1 MTMADRR
8 TTSGRNQRHE
18 GTSHAGPVGPHS
30 GRGLDTGARPRRRL
44 GQDRGHRYLRLGL
57 PRFLGRERTAQ
68 ARAEHGPRDGGP
80 CCEGGRQRC
89 RPGGGRLRDSQPCA
103 VVRRL
108 RRLPG
113 RQRAELSQP
122 QGHRSSPGADLGVR
136 GVPVVRR
143 SNVIALAK
151 GIDPELGALVEPL
164 AVGYHAAARGACSS
178 QDTVLVIGG
187 GPIGQAAF
195 LATRRLGATSVAV
208 SDINPTRRALCAELG
223 AAVIDPS
230 AKPLKESIV
239 DALGAKATLVID
251 AVGAT
256 ATLADA
262 MKASAFGARLVLVG
276 MAMPSVELAAFAIST
291 EERTLIGS
299 FCYSRKH
306 FAETAAWGSRA
317 LRRASPNWPRARAKG
332 ARSWSSPAALPRL
345 RLRGP
350 DGYAEDRPGSCVHR
364 GSQGRCRLSRP
375 GGVPLDRRPHRH
387 PDGEVPGICRQPP
400 QLRYRRPGHPC
411 R

>member
-1 MTMADRR
+1 MKALVMQAPWVLTVEEVSTPEPGPEDVLIKIVATGICGSDFHGFSGENGRR
-8 TTSGRNQRHE
+8 KPGQIMGHETVGHVVKVGGNVIDLVE
-18 GTSHAGPVGPHS
+18 GTCVTVNPVLS
-30 GRGLDTGARPRRRL
+30 CDDCDVCRTGNEQSCPNR
-44 GQDRGHRYLRLGL
+44 
-57 PRFLGRERTAQ
+57 
-68 ARAEHGPRDGGP
+68 
-80 CCEGGRQRC
+80 
-89 RPGGGRLRDSQPCA
+89 
-103 VVRRL
+103 
-108 RRLPG
+108 
-113 RQRAELSQP
+113 
-122 QGHRSSPGADLGVR
+122 
-136 GVPVVRR
+136 
-143 SNVIALAK
+143 K
-151 GIDPELGALVEPL
+151 
-164 AVGYHAAARGACSS
+164 
-178 QDTVLVIGG
+178 VIGG

-195 LATRRLGATSVAV
+195 LAARRLGATRVAV

-230 AKPLKESIV
+230 AKPLEESIV

-256 ATLADA
+256 STLADA
-262 MKASAFGARLVLVG
+262 MRASAFGARVVLVG
-276 MAMPSVELAAFAIST
+276 MAGPSVELAAFAIST

>member
-1 MTMADRR
+1 MKALVMQAPWVLTVEKVSTPEPGPDDVLVKIAATGICGSDFHGFSGENGRR
-8 TTSGRNQRHE
+8 KPGQIMGHETVGHVAKVGGNVIDLVE
-18 GTSHAGPVGPHS
+18 GTCVTVNPVLSCDDCDVCRAGNEQSCPHRKVIGVAPELTS
-30 GRGLDTGARPRRRL
+30 AFAE
-44 GQDRGHRYLRLGL
+44 YLL
-57 PRFLGRERTAQ
+57 
-68 ARAEHGPRDGGP
+68 
-80 CCEGGRQRC
+80 
-89 RPGGGRLRDSQPCA
+89 
-103 VVRRL
+103 
-108 RRLPG
+108 
-113 RQRAELSQP
+113 
-122 QGHRSSPGADLGVR
+122 
-136 GVPVVRR
+136 VRR

-195 LATRRLGATSVAV
+195 LAARRLGATRVAV

-230 AKPLKESIV
+230 AKPLEESIV

-276 MAMPSVELAAFAIST
+276 MAAPSVELAAFAIST

-306 FAETAAWGSRA
+306 FAETAAWVGTTDAPLHKLIDGRVGFDGA
-317 LRRASPNWPRARAKG
+317 EASFTELAKG
-332 ARSWSSPAALPRL
+332 QSEKSKIL
-345 RLRGP
+345 
-350 DGYAEDRPGSCVHR
+350 VF
-364 GSQGRCRLSRP
+364 P
-375 GGVPLDRRPHRH
+375 GGAPET
-387 PDGEVPGICRQPP
+387 EVERT
-400 QLRYRRPGHPC
+400 
-411 R
+411 